1 MKNKEFYK
9 LLKKNKSKFNSGFT
23 LTELL
28 VGLFMSVFVVGAL
41 GFGLMQLLQTTRTE
55 TSKVEVRGETSRA
68 LDFISDEVRR
78 ARTIEANAANAGNFN
93 PNDVDGNAKT
103 VVLALDIPLISEG
116 NTFDTDNN
124 DTTNNER
131 VIYYLKSDGN
141 DNWQGPQVLYRWGP
155 PLNADGDYTAGGWQ
169 DEALIDGID
178 DTVIA
183 NDPCNGGETL
193 TPALATATGFHA
205 CINGGNTA
213 QLYLTGETKT
223 AGGTDTYTANTRV
236 VARARTASAGTTSTF
251 TSYTMSYKSLG
262 AVYNCHPSYSS
273 TWSMRS
279 VFDVGGNEK
288 SWIHQDG
295 KQPQPIQ
302 IDTST
307 NNSLE
312 ITTIPVRPVDSAG
325 VPLTG
330 TPGVDDYNCLSKGSE
345 AADGTEPLTDYADAT
360 QFPDYHSVPHTMN
373 FNAADNNYWHSF
385 NGNDSSDH
393 DEPDV
398 KGDGTILILKN
409 NSTLLPADYPYLD
422 LGYDSNDD
430 GTEDQK
436 SLGKFLFDEGY
447 AVFENGTDPTGGYKI
462 SGLNNDERI
471 MAVEVGHTDTNQP
484 GFDVQDSVILLSSDI
499 FAQEHSN

>member
-1 MKNKEFYK
+1 MKNKEFHK
-9 LLKKNKSKFNSGFT
+9 LLKKNKSKSESGFT

-28 VGLFMSVFVVGAL
+28 VGLFMSIFVVGAL
-41 GFGLMQLLQTTRTE
+41 GWGLMQMLRTTRTE

-68 LDFISDEVRR
+68 LDFISDEVKR
-78 ARTIEANAANAGNFN
+78 ARTIEANAASAGNFD
-93 PNDVDGNAKT
+93 PNDSDGNAKT

-116 NTFDTDNN
+116 DTFDTDNN
-124 DTTNNER
+124 DSTTDER
-131 VIYYLKSDGN
+131 VVYYLKSNGN

-155 PLNADGDYTAGGWQ
+155 PLDANGDYTANSGWQ

-178 DTVIA
+178 DTAITG
-183 NDPCNGGETL
+183 NPCNAGETL
-193 TPALATATGFHA
+193 TPALTTATGFHA
-205 CINGGNTA
+205 CINAGNTA

-251 TSYTMSYKSLG
+251 AAYTMSYRSLG
-262 AVYNCHPSYSS
+262 AVYNCNPSNDS

-279 VFDVGGNEK
+279 VFDVGSNQK

-307 NNSLE
+307 DNSLE

-325 VPLTG
+325 NPFTW
-330 TPGVDDYNCLSKGSE
+330 TSGVDNCLSKGSE
-345 AADGTEPLTDYADAT
+345 AAEGTEPLSDYADAT
-360 QFPDYHSVPHTMN
+360 QFPEYHSVPHTMN
-373 FNAADNNYWHSF
+373 FNKADTDYWHSF
-385 NGNDSSDH
+385 NGNDSSGH

-398 KGDGTILILKN
+398 KGDGTILILKEG
-409 NSTLLPADYPYLD
+409 STLKPSDYPYLN
-422 LGYDSNDD
+422 LGYDFNGD
-430 GTEDQK
+430 GTEEQK

-447 AVFENGTDPTGGYKI
+447 AVYDNGSDATGGYKI
-462 SGLNNDERI
+462 TNLNPDERI

-484 GFDVQDSVILLSSDI
+484 GFDVQDSIVLLSSDI